1 MKDILII
8 NGHPDSESYVTAL
21 SKAYEQGAIS
31 KDAKVDRIDI
41 GSLDFNPNLSFGYR
55 KVSPL
60 EPDLEAA
67 IAKINKADHIVWFF
81 PVWWYGYPAIMKG
94 FIDRV
99 FLPGIAF
106 KYNGKPV
113 PDKLWKGKTGH
124 LILTADTP
132 RWYSRLFMKD
142 PAINQMKKGT
152 LQFSGI
158 SPVQVTYISPI
169 RHSAEQ
175 FREKWLRKVYLLG
188 QKRLG

>member
-8 NGHPDSESYVTAL
+8 NGHPDSKSYVAAL
-21 SKAYEQGAIS
+21 ADAYEKGAVL
-31 KDAKVDRIDI
+31 KAKKVERIDLAK
-41 GSLDFNPNLSFGYR
+41 LDFNPNLAYGYR

-60 EPDLEAA
+60 EPDLQEA
-67 IAKINKADHIVWFF
+67 IEKINRAEHIVWLF
-81 PVWWYGYPAIMKG
+81 PVWWYGYPALMKG
-94 FIDRV
+94 FIDRI

-113 PDKLWKGKTGH
+113 PDKLWKGKSGH
-124 LILTADTP
+124 IILTADTP

-158 SPVQVTYISPI
+158 SPVKVTYISPI
-169 RHSAEQ
+169 KDSSDA
-175 FREKWLRKVYLLG
+175 FRSKWLEKV
-188 QKRLG
+188 RLMGENLN

>member
-8 NGHPDSESYVTAL
+8 NGHPDSKSYVAAL
-21 SKAYEQGAIS
+21 ADAYEKGAVL
-31 KDAKVDRIDI
+31 KAKKVERIDLAK
-41 GSLDFNPNLSFGYR
+41 LDFNPNLAYGYR

-60 EPDLEAA
+60 EPDLQEA
-67 IAKINKADHIVWFF
+67 IEKINRAEHIVWLF
-81 PVWWYGYPAIMKG
+81 PVWWYGYPALMKG
-94 FIDRV
+94 FIDRI

-113 PDKLWKGKTGH
+113 PDKLWKGKSGH
-124 LILTADTP
+124 IILTADTL

-158 SPVQVTYISPI
+158 SPVKVTYISPI
-169 RHSAEQ
+169 KDSSDA
-175 FREKWLRKVYLLG
+175 FRSKWLEKV
-188 QKRLG
+188 RLMGENLN

>member
-8 NGHPDSESYVTAL
+8 NGHPDSKSYVAAL
-21 SKAYEQGAIS
+21 TDAYEKGAVL
-31 KDAKVDRIDI
+31 KAKKVERIDLAK
-41 GSLDFNPNLSFGYR
+41 LDFNPNLAYGYR

-60 EPDLEAA
+60 EPDLQET
-67 IAKINKADHIVWFF
+67 IEKINRAEHIVWLF
-81 PVWWYGYPAIMKG
+81 PVWWYGYPALMKG
-94 FIDRV
+94 FIDRI

-113 PDKLWKGKTGH
+113 PDKLWKGKSGH
-124 LILTADTP
+124 IILTADTP

-158 SPVQVTYISPI
+158 SPVKVTYISPVKD
-169 RHSAEQ
+169 SSDA
-175 FREKWLRKVYLLG
+175 FRSKWLEKV
-188 QKRLG
+188 RLMGENLN